1 MITHYIIMSSSYSKG
16 KRIALDYIVNDENY
30 TKLKEVIYKITK
42 ECGKDVSISTHF
54 VQSDSKSWSSIVEK
68 DHFFKD
74 IEVIDTIENF
84 IKMIKED
91 RILIGLDVA
100 KYILVKVKC
109 THLKLEKLVYL
120 CFAEYLCQ
128 YDDELYDDCIY
139 AYKYGP
145 IVKSVYE
152 KYKGYGYKE
161 IEKEEEIDTTD
172 IYEMPSR
179 SRILFAKDGEIY
191 NFNHKSVLVIGGA
204 YSVDKYFRLSHGYR
218 WYESEQPSN
227 ETKEKILSVV
237 DKVKKVDVVLSHTCP
252 FRYIPREMFLASI
265 DQSTVDNSME
275 EYLDVICEKL
285 QYKMWYCGHYHTDKR
300 VDNVRFLYHDIIEF
314 C

>member
-1 MITHYIIMSSSYSKG
+1 MGYYIMLSVMAFMIYITGDKH
-16 KRIALDYIVNDENY
+16 ANFDEVFSFFFRYKTTLYDFFIILGYTGINY
-30 TKLKEVIYKITK
+30 
-42 ECGKDVSISTHF
+42 F
-54 VQSDSKSWSSIVEK
+54 ANEK
-68 DHFFKD
+68 DNYLKNSLLQLPIKLFCIHGNH
-74 IEVIDTIENF
+74 EERPENIVSYKTKIYHDGIVF
-84 IKMIKED
+84 YED
-91 RILIGLDVA
+91 N
-100 KYILVKVKC
+100 Y
-109 THLKLEKLVYL
+109 
-120 CFAEYLCQ
+120 
-128 YDDELYDDCIY
+128 
-139 AYKYGP
+139 P
-145 IVKSVYE
+145 N
-152 KYKGYGYKE
+152 
-161 IEKEEEIDTTD
+161 
-172 IYEMPSR
+172 
-179 SRILFAKDGEIY
+179 ILFAKDGEIY